1 MPTSSK
7 AVAHRKG
14 RDQPAVSRDVTT
26 IRGENRMTRYLT
38 LLAPPSPPEEP
49 PTTVWLVN
57 GVLTIADNELVTA
70 LRDLADHMDLC
81 GPGLLV
87 GNLTGVSLHDG
98 LRITWSIR
106 VPNLEQL
113 TEVLG
118 QPDPM
123 VGYRLLTLTV
133 TRNPDREA

>member
-1 MPTSSK
+1 MANS
-7 AVAHRKG
+7 
-14 RDQPAVSRDVTT
+14 
-26 IRGENRMTRYLT
+26 LT
-38 LLAPPSPPEEP
+38 FLAPPSPPEEP

-57 GVLTIADNELVTA
+57 GVLTIADSELVTA
-70 LRDLADHMDLC
+70 LRELADHMDLC
-81 GPGLLV
+81 GPGLLI

-106 VPNLEQL
+106 VPSREQL

-123 VGYRLLTLTV
+123 AGYRLQTLTV
-133 TRNPDREA
+133 TRTPDRED

>member
-1 MPTSSK
+1 M
-7 AVAHRKG
+7 A
-14 RDQPAVSRDVTT
+14 
-26 IRGENRMTRYLT
+26 NYLT
-38 LLAPPSPPEEP
+38 LLAPPPPPNEP

-57 GVLTIADNELVTA
+57 GVLTIADSELVTA
-70 LRDLADHMDLC
+70 LRELADHMDLC

-87 GNLTGVSLHDG
+87 GNLTGVSLHDR
-98 LRITWSIR
+98 LRVTWSIR
-106 VPNLEQL
+106 VPSREQL

>member
-1 MPTSSK
+1 
-7 AVAHRKG
+7 
-14 RDQPAVSRDVTT
+14 
-26 IRGENRMTRYLT
+26 MTRYLT
-38 LLAPPSPPEEP
+38 LLPPPSPPKEP
-49 PTTVWLVN
+49 SATVWLVN
-57 GVLTIADNELVTA
+57 GVLTVADTELVTA

-81 GPGLLV
+81 GPGLLL
-87 GNLTGVSLHDG
+87 GNLTGLSVNER

-106 VPNLEQL
+106 VPSREQL

-123 VGYRLLTLTV
+123 IGYRLLTLTV